1 MVCGPDVNLH
11 TSSSLAS
18 HQYLGVAPGV
28 AFDLARFRAGLR
40 VDVASMTR
48 TDMTFHLRGAS
59 PAIANALRR
68 VMIAETPTMAIENV
82 FIVNNTS
89 VLPDDVLSHR
99 LGMVPLAADCRRFDW
114 RGAEEAPSERNTIVF
129 RLRAKCYR
137 RPDGSV
143 VNDRVYSRQL
153 TWLPRGSEMPDE
165 TGCRFVIPQEGVGEL
180 PGEEAM
186 DGAADELAA
195 GGASSSSSFLRRG
208 LGPVHGDILLA
219 RLRPGQEID
228 VEVHAVKGVGED
240 HAKFS
245 PVSTAWYRL
254 MPEVAL
260 LRDVVGDEARQ
271 LAQQLPGLVTL
282 EEAQDDDDDE
292 DMAEEEEEKKKKKK
306 KKGKA
311 SSKSS
316 STSSP
321 PAVRAAIAEDVLAY
335 DSLLERVRRLSG
347 TPEFRDAL
355 QLRKVKDH
363 FIFTI
368 ESTGA
373 WKPQDIF
380 KYAVKVLQSKCDKVL
395 EGLATFPQRSY

>member
-18 HQYLGVAPGV
+18 HQYLGVAPGA

-40 VDVASMTR
+40 IDVASLTR

-68 VMIAETPTMAIENV
+68 AMIAETPTMAIENV
-82 FIVNNTS
+82 FVVSNTS
-89 VLPDDVLSHR
+89 VIPDEVLSHR
-99 LGMVPLAADCRRFDW
+99 LGLVPLAADCRRFDY

-129 RLRAKCYR
+129 RLRARCTR
-137 RPDGSV
+137 APDGTV
-143 VNDRVYSRQL
+143 VGDRVYSRQL
-153 TWLPRGSEMPDE
+153 EWLPNGSEMPEE
-165 TGCRFVIPQEGVGEL
+165 TGCRFVVPQQEHPEGAREG
-180 PGEEAM
+180 A
-186 DGAADELAA
+186 DGAAPGTAPGAA
-195 GGASSSSSFLRRG
+195 PLGSSSPPPPACA

-254 MPEVAL
+254 MPEVVL
-260 LRDVVGDEARQ
+260 LRDVRGEEARE
-271 LAQQLPGLVTL
+271 LARLLPGLVTL
-282 EEAQDDDDDE
+282 TDDDGNDVPIPDGGEDGDD
-292 DMAEEEEEKKKKKK
+292 D
-306 KKGKA
+306 A
-311 SSKSS
+311 SPTPLPSS
-316 STSSP
+316 
-321 PAVRAAIAEDVLAY
+321 VRAAVATDVLAY
-335 DSLLERVRRLSG
+335 DALLERVRRLSG
-347 TPEFRDAL
+347 EPAWRDVL
-355 QLRKVKDH
+355 QLRKIKDH

-380 KYAVKVLQSKCDKVL
+380 RFAVAVLQSKCDKVL